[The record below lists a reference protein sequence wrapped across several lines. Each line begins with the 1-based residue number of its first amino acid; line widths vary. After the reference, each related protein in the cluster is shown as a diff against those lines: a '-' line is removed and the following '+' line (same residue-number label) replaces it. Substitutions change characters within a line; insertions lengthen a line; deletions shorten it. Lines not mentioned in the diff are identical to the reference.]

1 MKIKINEINRD
12 KKLLFQQ
19 NAPAK
24 FMYNGKPIRLAPLGN
39 EAVSEY
45 TEECHSRWQPEY
57 TQLKPSHIYA
67 NWFNPM
73 IIKKSDFST
82 DVANNCRKWSL
93 QWTNR
98 KTIESDLILDESQ
111 SNTSINIVRLLNSNT
126 LDNPESSN
134 KMVYLNT
141 TADLRT
147 NKWESLSPSPYACGG
162 MVTGGNGLSSDYPI
176 AYRDIMYSTGYSICK
191 EFLNNYNFSISVTVC
206 GRSIWDD
213 GYIVRD
219 IPIVSLPIYTSD
231 HQLLNVLKIYAK
243 RRWQTS
249 SSDSYY
255 TYGEFMKNPVYPSG
269 GSKADTHISDEK
281 FYTNITDSPEDLPV
295 SIVNAQNLSNYWVS
309 DVLQPAIEDIC
320 YPIINFI
327 VTYNGSN
334 LSLYVNGLKYSSVDI
349 STYIQQGCYF
359 FDADLIVSRQVEL
372 NSDGS
377 IATQTISS
385 SFWGKTNN
393 INVFSECLNDK
404 DVFDVFKVCTKHLSS
419 PYWGTSYQY
428 KEYPYELEEIT
439 PPQTRYTI
447 GSEFNPGS
455 ALYTVSWG
463 MTTISGTFIKTRT
476 EPVVY
481 DIVWFIQNPE
491 VFDTGGTTTVLA
503 TYTNGTLTLERQ
515 YSIVV
520 TNNAPF
526 VLTKLNAQHE
536 PTGEVYRY
544 MYEDLATVVE
554 LLTPADNLWD
564 VQILD
569 VFNDGIIPNSM
580 FKSCAGLYSISI
592 CEGFHTIE
600 QSAFYY
606 CSNLTEAHLPT
617 TLLDL
622 QGGVFSGTPLY
633 TSDSIVS
640 VDGWL
645 IKYTGATGAITLPEG
660 TVGMVRGLFNA
671 NKNITSVQLPDTVRS
686 IPYNTFYNCTKL
698 ASINIPK
705 DIVYIGPNAFY
716 GCIFTSI
723 TVNTHQPC
731 NVDPSSFNFKVVTLN
746 IGDNCTYVDP
756 SFLSMTYLK
765 TYTIDENNTSYNV
778 LNNVLYNKSNT
789 QLVRIP
795 KRTTITSIS
804 APNTVTELLESCA
817 EGCTTITSISGTEN
831 VTVINDKAFY
841 GCKALV
847 TLPLGNNITYIGTQA
862 FYDCNK
868 WTSSLNL
875 SSITYLG
882 SEAFKNCWVLGDVTL
897 GNNLTSILSGTFYA
911 CRNMSHINLDNI
923 ESFGSEAF
931 RNCIALT
938 STTMSDNTTELA
950 DYLFAGCTS
959 LQTVHLSTNL
969 TTINNHSFDG
979 CTALTTANIHNNVI
993 HIQDYAFNN
1002 CSVLSN
1008 IVIPTELQTL
1018 GQYAFCN
1025 CANITSAFVPHNI
1038 TILQSSVFK
1047 GCSGITEF
1055 SIPNHV
1061 TTLRS
1066 YCLSGTSITSIII
1079 PNTVTYIDTG
1089 IFKDCTLLSDVT
1101 LPDVLSEVT
1110 FELFQNC
1117 TSLQQITI
1125 PNTVQYLRRE
1135 AFSGCTQ
1142 LVTLNCTWENLTSII
1157 GSDVFNSC
1165 TSLAELDLSR
1175 SAIPEIETRMFQNC
1189 TSLTS
1194 ILLPSTV
1201 KDFGEEA
1208 FQNCTS
1214 LTSMDISNA
1223 TYVRDNCFDGCI
1235 NLETVTFSNTMTSLG
1250 NYAFQNCTKL
1260 RSIYIPTTLTSIRVG
1275 VFKGCASLT
1284 TVSIPNSITSIGTN
1298 AFEDCTNIQTISMS
1312 SKVTTIGEYAFNN
1325 CSSLKSITL
1334 YSTLTTL
1341 GSYAFHDCASLTSIT
1356 VPSKVTSLSSY
1367 VFAGCSNLETISI
1380 NGSIT
1385 RIYDYAFYNCYKLK
1399 SINIPST
1406 VTNIGEGAFQNCQTL
1421 TTVTIPAA
1429 TTTLGSYIFRN
1440 CISLTAINVNTSNT
1454 KYSSVDGVLCN
1465 YAKTELREY
1474 PIGNTRTDYTI
1485 PNTITSILSYA
1496 FAYCSNLITVTI
1508 PASVTT
1514 LGNYLFRN
1522 CSSLTSIYVDAGNT
1536 KFSSVEGVL
1545 CNYAKTQLREYPIG
1559 NTQSEYTIP
1568 NTITSVVNYAF
1579 AYCSNLVTVNIP
1591 SSVTTMPAYV
1601 FRYSTNLS
1609 EINVDKPVDGLAN
1622 SPWGAA
1628 EATINWL
1635 RS

>member
-73 IIKKSDFST
+73 IIKKLDSYT
-82 DVANNCRKWSL
+82 DIGNACRRWSL

-111 SNTSINIVRLLNSNT
+111 PNASIDIVRLLNTNT
-126 LDNPESSN
+126 LNNPESSG
-134 KMVYLNT
+134 KAVYLSTNT
-141 TADLRT
+141 SLNID
-147 NKWESLSPSPYACGG
+147 KWQSLSFQPYACGG
-162 MVTGGNGLSSDYPI
+162 VITGGDTFSSSYPVE
-176 AYRDIMYSTGYSICK
+176 YRNVRAQTGYSVCK
-191 EFLNNYNFSISVTVC
+191 EFLNNYNFSISLTVC
-206 GRSIWDD
+206 GRDVYDS
-213 GYIVRD
+213 GYIVSGTR
-219 IPIVSLPIYTSD
+219 PILTLPIYDST
-231 HQLLNVLKIYAK
+231 HQLVTSLKIWD
-243 RRWQTS
+243 RRSTS
-249 SSDSYY
+249 ISSTYSY
-255 TYGEFMKNPVYPSG
+255 TYGDFMLDPQYASG
-269 GSKADTHISDEK
+269 GSAANIPLSDEK
-281 FYTNITDSPEDLPV
+281 YYTNITDSSSDVTIDP
-295 SIVNAQNLSNYWVS
+295 VNAQNLSQYWITDIS
-309 DVLQPAIEDIC
+309 DSFLNSVC
-320 YPIINFI
+320 YPIMNFI
-327 VTYNGSN
+327 VTCDGET

-359 FDADLIVSRQVEL
+359 FDADLLVSRQVVL
-372 NSDGS
+372 DAQGNIS
-377 IATQTISS
+377 TQTLDNAS
-385 SFWGKTNN
+385 WVKTNN
-393 INVFSECLNDK
+393 INVFSECLDDK
-404 DVFDVFKVCTKHLSS
+404 DVFDVFKICTKHLSS

-428 KEYPYELEEIT
+428 KEYPYELQEIT
-439 PPQTRYTI
+439 PPQTRYLI
-447 GSEFNPGS
+447 GSEFNPDS
-455 ALYTVSWG
+455 ASYTVSWG
-463 MTTISGTFIKTRT
+463 IATTSETVRKTRT
-476 EPVVY
+476 ELVIW
-481 DIVWFIQNPE
+481 DIVWIIQNPE
-491 VFDTGGTTTVLA
+491 VFDTGGTTTALA
-503 TYTNGTLTLERQ
+503 TYTDGTHTLERQ

-520 TNNAPF
+520 TSNASF

-554 LLTPADNLWD
+554 LLTPTDNLWD
-564 VQILD
+564 VQISD
-569 VFNDGIIPNSM
+569 VFNEGIIPNSM

-592 CEGFHTIE
+592 CEGFHTVE
-600 QSAFYY
+600 QSAFYN
-606 CSNLTEAHLPT
+606 CSNLVEAHLPT

-622 QGGVFSGTPLY
+622 QAGVFSGTPLY

-645 IKYTGATGAITLPEG
+645 IKYAEATGAITLPEG
-660 TVGMVRGLFNA
+660 TVGMVRALFSG

-698 ASINIPK
+698 ASINIPR
-705 DIVYIGPNAFY
+705 DIAYIGPNAFY

-723 TVNTHQPC
+723 TVNTRQPC
-731 NVDPSSFNFKVVTLN
+731 DVDPSSFNSKVVTLN
-746 IGDNCTYVDP
+746 IGNDCTYVDP
-756 SFLSMTYLK
+756 SFLNMTYLK

-778 LNNVLYNKSNT
+778 LDNVLYNKSNT
-789 QLVRIP
+789 QLIRIP
-795 KRTTITSIS
+795 KRTTTTSIT

-817 EGCTTITSISGTEN
+817 ESCTTITSISGTEN
-831 VTVINDKAFY
+831 VAVINDRAFY
-841 GCKALV
+841 ECKALV
-847 TLPLGNNITYIGTQA
+847 TLSLGNNITYIGTQA
-862 FYDCNK
+862 FYNCNK
-868 WTSSLNL
+868 LTGSLNL
-875 SSITYLG
+875 PSITYLG
-882 SEAFKNCWVLGDVTL
+882 LEAFKYCWALGDVTL
-897 GNNLTSILSGTFYA
+897 GNNLTSILSGTFLA
-911 CRNMSHINLDNI
+911 CRNMSHINLDSI

-931 RNCIALT
+931 RTCIALT
-938 STTMSDNTTELA
+938 SVTMSDNTTELA

-979 CTALTTANIHNNVI
+979 CVALTTANIHNNVI

-1055 SIPNHV
+1055 SIPDHV

-1066 YCLSGTSITSIII
+1066 YCLSGTSITSVVI
-1079 PNTVTYIDTG
+1079 PNTVTSIDTG
-1089 IFKDCTLLSDVT
+1089 IFKDCALLSDVT
-1101 LPDVLSEVT
+1101 LPDDINEVT

-1142 LVTLNCTWENLTSII
+1142 LVTLNCTWENLAYVI

-1165 TSLAELDLSR
+1165 TSLTELDLSR
-1175 SAIPEIETRMFQNC
+1175 SSIPEIETGMFRDC

-1201 KDFGEEA
+1201 TDFGTEA

-1214 LTSMDISNA
+1214 LTNIDISNA
-1223 TYVRDNCFDGCI
+1223 TAVRDNCFDGCI
-1235 NLETVTFSNTMTSLG
+1235 NLETVTFSNKLTVMG
-1250 NYAFQNCTKL
+1250 NYAFQNCAKL
-1260 RSIYIPTTLTSIRVG
+1260 SSMYIPTTVTSIRVA
-1275 VFKGCASLT
+1275 VFKGCTSLT
-1284 TVSIPNSITSIGTN
+1284 TVSIPNSVTSIGTN

-1312 SKVTTIGEYAFNN
+1312 SKVTTIGNYAFNN

-1334 YSTLTTL
+1334 YSALTTL
-1341 GSYAFHDCASLTSIT
+1341 GSYAFHNCASLTSIT
-1356 VPSKVTSLSSY
+1356 VPSKVTSLGSY
-1367 VFAGCSNLETISI
+1367 VFAGCTNLETIYI

-1385 RIYDYAFYNCYKLK
+1385 RIYDYAFYDCRKLK

-1406 VTNIGEGAFQNCQTL
+1406 VTNIGERVFQNCQAL

-1429 TTTLGSYIFRN
+1429 TTTLGGYIFRN
-1440 CISLTAINVNTSNT
+1440 CTSLTAINVNTSNT
-1454 KYSSVDGVLCN
+1454 KFSSVDGVLCN
-1465 YAKTELREY
+1465 YAKTQLKEY
-1474 PIGNTRTDYTI
+1474 PIGNTRT
-1485 PNTITSILSYA
+1485 
-1496 FAYCSNLITVTI
+1496 
-1508 PASVTT
+1508 
-1514 LGNYLFRN
+1514 
-1522 CSSLTSIYVDAGNT
+1522 
-1536 KFSSVEGVL
+1536 
-1545 CNYAKTQLREYPIG
+1545 
-1559 NTQSEYTIP
+1559 EYTIP
-1568 NTITSVVNYAF
+1568 STVTSVVNYAF

-1591 SSVTTMPAYV
+1591 SSVTTMPANV
-1601 FRYSTNLS
+1601 FGYSTNIA
-1609 EINVDKPVDGLAN
+1609 EINVDKKSGGLSN
-1622 SPWGAA
+1622 SPWGAT